1 MQVGGT
7 GARPQ
12 VHRGQG
18 SVYRWRVRD
27 YGWETHAQLRR
38 RRSPSGG
45 RSPCSAASSR
55 GIRCPHPAVSRG
67 LRHYRRDGV
76 GNVLAGEY
84 RTDVV
89 T

>member
-1 MQVGGT
+1 M
-7 GARPQ
+7 GAPPALPPRP
-12 VHRGQG
+12 
-18 SVYRWRVRD
+18 
-27 YGWETHAQLRR
+27 EA
-38 RRSPSGG
+38 SGAHTLQC
-45 RSPCSAASSR
+45 R
-55 GIRCPHPAVSRG
+55 RG